1 MTTDPE
7 TKPVGVLITI
17 KDIHENVNKLL
28 GEVSRMNNLHKNMVD
43 LEREQEA
50 LEERTRRLEVQNAA
64 HWVVHT
70 LTVGGIAAAI
80 GRIFT

>member
-1 MTTDPE
+1 MTSDPE
-7 TKPVGVLITI
+7 TKPVGVLVTL

-28 GEVSRMNNLHKNMVD
+28 GEVSRMNNLHKNVLD